1 MSSAGAA
8 AAAGAARQAELLRQ
22 QEEEELTKY
31 SDAEL
36 QGDWEF
42 KILKSNL
49 ASFAKPE
56 VLKQVCDEEAR
67 AGWVLLEKFDNQRLR
82 FKRPVS
88 ARTRDAGLDFDPY
101 RTQYG
106 TLSGTIVAIA
116 IAVSLA
122 LAAVIITIALVIVR
136 AKH

>member
-1 MSSAGAA
+1 MQ
-8 AAAGAARQAELLRQ
+8 ARRQLRALPGKQ
-22 QEEEELTKY
+22 NCCGRQEEEELTKY

-42 KILKSNL
+42 KILRSNL

-56 VLKQVCDEEAR
+56 VLKQVCEEEAR

-88 ARTRDAGLDFDPY
+88 ARARDAGLDFDPY

-106 TLSGTIVAIA
+106 SSSGAIVAIA

-122 LAAVIITIALVIVR
+122 LAGAIMAMVIAR
-136 AKH
+136 GKH

>member
-1 MSSAGAA
+1 MSSTGAA

-42 KILKSNL
+42 KILRSNL

-56 VLKQVCDEEAR
+56 VLKQVCEEEAR

-82 FKRPVS
+82 FKRPS
-88 ARTRDAGLDFDPY
+88 PRGLLTRDLISILIERNTEAPPAPSQGN
-101 RTQYG
+101 RTLILG
-106 TLSGTIVAIA
+106 KTCD
-116 IAVSLA
+116 
-122 LAAVIITIALVIVR
+122 
-136 AKH
+136 